1 MKQEEIAILKHIS
14 NTLDKILE
22 KISEPQSKLSQ
33 LLNSGATVVG
43 VLGIIAVIDIILSW
57 IRNL

>member
-22 KISEPQSKLSQ
+22 KMSEPQSKVSQ
-33 LLNSGATVVG
+33 IFNACATLVG
-43 VLGIIAVIDIILSW
+43 VLGIIAIIDIILSW
-57 IRNL
+57 IKGL